1 MREQQTSSAAT
12 APSEFTGFELAESCA
27 LYEVFESLTEQLIAF
42 SNQPRFGDAGL
53 GLLEDISED
62 FAKRS
67 RLLAAHIKATRPA
80 DRTERGLRAKVILRD
95 AMLDTDDLSEI
106 AAIAAVLAA
115 PERH

>member
-1 MREQQTSSAAT
+1 MLEKQAIAGAA
-12 APSEFTGFELAESCA
+12 AANPFAGFELAESCA

-62 FAKRS
+62 FARRS
-67 RLLAAHIKATRPA
+67 RLLAAYIKAARPA
-80 DRTERGLRAKVILRD
+80 DRSERGQRAKIILRD

-106 AAIAAVLAA
+106 AAIAAVLAT